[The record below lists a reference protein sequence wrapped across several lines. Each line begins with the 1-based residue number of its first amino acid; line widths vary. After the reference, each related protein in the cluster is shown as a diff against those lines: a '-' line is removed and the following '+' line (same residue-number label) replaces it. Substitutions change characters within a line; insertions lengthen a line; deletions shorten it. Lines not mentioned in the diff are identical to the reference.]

1 MMMSN
6 DITSRD
12 TFGNEMLVLT
22 SHNKLEILSIL
33 FTVKSHIAH
42 ACSPRR
48 QRQLDLP
55 YNQEY
60 NDCQHQIVC
69 LIVQQV
75 ADHSVVPFRQISRV
89 WFGEAL

>member
-1 MMMSN
+1 MH
-6 DITSRD
+6 
-12 TFGNEMLVLT
+12 V
-22 SHNKLEILSIL
+22 HQQ
-33 FTVKSHIAH
+33 
-42 ACSPRR
+42 
-48 QRQLDLP
+48 QRHLDLP

-60 NDCQHQIVC
+60 NDCQQQIVR

>member
-1 MMMSN
+1 MHVHQG
-6 DITSRD
+6 D
-12 TFGNEMLVLT
+12 
-22 SHNKLEILSIL
+22 
-33 FTVKSHIAH
+33 
-42 ACSPRR
+42 
-48 QRQLDLP
+48 RQLDLP

-89 WFGEAL
+89 WFGEALWARIEIIPASQRSDLHFSH